1 MDVPIEPRHRASRAT
16 LPASLTA
23 DARSPRHSK
32 PVRLDA
38 QPWRESA
45 LPVEAAPEPE
55 HRSPLASRDGRER
68 LAPLRPPPRAER
80 ERRAEIL
87 APAPDVHIHI
97 GRVELTALA
106 PPVPSRRETASA
118 ARKPMSLDE
127 YLRKRNRPR
136 T

>member
-1 MDVPIEPRHRASRAT
+1 MDVRVEPGHRVSRAT
-16 LPASLTA
+16 LAASLTA
-23 DARSPRHSK
+23 DARSPRHRE
-32 PVRLDA
+32 PVRVDT
-38 QPWRESA
+38 QPRRESA
-45 LPVEAAPEPE
+45 WVEAAPEPE
-55 HRSPLASRDGRER
+55 HRSPPASREGRER

-106 PPVPSRRETASA
+106 PPVASRRETASA

-127 YLRKRNRPR
+127 YLRKRNRPG